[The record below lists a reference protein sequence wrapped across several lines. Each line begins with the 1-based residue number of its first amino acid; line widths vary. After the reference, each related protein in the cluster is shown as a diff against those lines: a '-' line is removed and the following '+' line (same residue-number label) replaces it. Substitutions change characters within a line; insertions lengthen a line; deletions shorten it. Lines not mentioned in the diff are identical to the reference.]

1 MEDKIKKTLSE
12 LRERFE
18 DIIGEDIMDFIENEI
33 LEALEED

>member
-1 MEDKIKKTLSE
+1 MKDRIKKTLSE

-18 DIIGEDIMDFIENEI
+18 DIIGEDIMDFIESEI

>member
-1 MEDKIKKTLSE
+1 MEDRIKKTLSE

-33 LEALEED
+33 LEALEDD

>member
-18 DIIGEDIMDFIENEI
+18 DIIGEDIMDFIESEI
-33 LEALEED
+33 LEALDED